1 MKEINP
7 VVGWVSAY
15 LSPYKAVEY
24 TEERKKALVD
34 RIRKRGYNFTHTDHS
49 FLNYA
54 APFYLD
60 GVLCVL
66 TKQEWDEAMDEAM
79 RTMSYEPDFEEMS
92 LDELEEWCEREAR
105 RREERELE
113 FWKMGWHKAD

>member
-1 MKEINP
+1 MN
-7 VVGWVSAY
+7 
-15 LSPYKAVEY
+15 
-24 TEERKKALVD
+24 
-34 RIRKRGYNFTHTDHS
+34 
-49 FLNYA
+49 
-54 APFYLD
+54 YLD
-60 GVLCVL
+60 LEDRDNDMLSMEDWDYIC
-66 TKQEWDEAMDEAM
+66 DEAMDEAM